1 MLQVAYDNGFAVAN
15 SAGEIARG
23 STIQALH
30 QVLDPGVNLSVWE
43 RRPDK
48 ALVGDINR
56 LPNGWRDS
64 VRFKAMASDFLPAM
78 ERAFDGTALESEA
91 LSSWLADMAMLAEAF
106 AALTGRRSLE
116 ARLDTL
122 TRAMCPRFH
131 VDSNGLRLI
140 CTYRGIGTELLASH
154 QVDRSALRRGESDE
168 IMLQTT
174 RPQRMPPYWVG
185 IMKGSRF
192 PGNGGSGLVHRSP
205 PVEMPGDTRILFC
218 LDAC

>member
-1 MLQVAYDNGFAVAN
+1 MLHVAYDNGFAVAN

-23 STIQALH
+23 STRQALH
-30 QVLDPGVNLSVWE
+30 QVLDPGVNLAVWE
-43 RRPDK
+43 RRPDE
-48 ALVGDINR
+48 ALVEDINR
-56 LPNGWRDS
+56 LPDGWRDS

-78 ERAFDGTALESEA
+78 ERALADISPESEA
-91 LSSWLADMAMLAEAF
+91 LSNWLADMTMLAEAF
-106 AALTGRRSLE
+106 VALTGRRSLE

-140 CTYRGIGTELLASH
+140 CTYRGIGTEWLASH

-192 PGNGGSGLVHRSP
+192 PGNAGSGLVHRSP
-205 PVEMPGDTRILFC
+205 PVEMPGETRILFC

>member
-1 MLQVAYDNGFAVAN
+1 MLQVAYDNGCAVAN
-15 SAGEIARG
+15 SAGEIACG

-43 RRPDK
+43 RRPDE
-48 ALVGDINR
+48 ALVEDINR

-91 LSSWLADMAMLAEAF
+91 LSNWMADMAMLAQAF
-106 AALTGRRSLE
+106 VALTDRRSLE

-140 CTYRGIGTELLASH
+140 CTYRGIGTEWLASH

-168 IMLQTT
+168 IMLQAN

-192 PGNGGSGLVHRSP
+192 PGNAGSGLVHRSP
-205 PVEMPGDTRILFC
+205 PVEMPGETRILFC
-218 LDAC
+218 LNAC